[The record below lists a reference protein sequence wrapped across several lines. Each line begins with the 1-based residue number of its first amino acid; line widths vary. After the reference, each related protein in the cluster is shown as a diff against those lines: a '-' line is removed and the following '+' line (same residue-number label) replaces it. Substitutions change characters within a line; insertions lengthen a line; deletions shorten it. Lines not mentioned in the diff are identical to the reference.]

1 MILVSSDPFQFH
13 SLGLTSLCEAFTF
26 TMFMFHIGV
35 HDTPFSDE
43 MQILCWAALGQDVDG
58 TQNPVN
64 LFTFVNLFSLFNGIL
79 GRSH

>member
-26 TMFMFHIGV
+26 TMFMFHIVV

-64 LFTFVNLFSLFNGIL
+64 LFMAKTSRL
-79 GRSH
+79 